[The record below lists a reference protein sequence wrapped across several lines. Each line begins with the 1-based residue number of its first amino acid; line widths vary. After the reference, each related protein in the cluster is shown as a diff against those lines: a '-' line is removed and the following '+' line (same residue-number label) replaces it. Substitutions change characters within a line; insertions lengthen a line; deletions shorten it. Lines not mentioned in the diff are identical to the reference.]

1 MSALAWVLAAP
12 AGALGALARFGTG
25 RLMARSLGLHAPWG
39 VLAVNLLGTFL
50 LGLLVGMDPA
60 DGLVLVLGAG
70 FIGSYTTFST
80 WMAETD
86 ELAEGRRWNA
96 ALLNLVGPAIGG
108 LMLGAAGFAL
118 GLALA

>member
-25 RLMARSLGLHAPWG
+25 RLMARSLGLRAPWG
-39 VLAVNLLGTFL
+39 VLVVNLLGTFL

-60 DGLVLVLGAG
+60 NGLLLVLGAG

-86 ELAEGRRWNA
+86 ALAEQRRWNA

-108 LMLGAAGFAL
+108 LVLGAVGFAL

>member
-25 RLMARSLGLHAPWG
+25 RLMSARLGLHAPWG

-50 LGLLVGMDPA
+50 LGLLVGIDPA
-60 DGLVLVLGAG
+60 HGLVLVLGAG
-70 FIGSYTTFST
+70 FLGSYTTFST
-80 WMAETD
+80 WMAET
-86 ELAEGRRWNA
+86 EALAEGRRWNA
-96 ALLNLVGPAIGG
+96 ALLNLVGPTAGG

>member
-25 RLMARSLGLHAPWG
+25 RLMARGLGLHAPWG
-39 VLAVNLLGTFL
+39 VLVVNLLGTFL
-50 LGLLVGMDPA
+50 LGLLVGLDPA
-60 DGLVLVLGAG
+60 DGLVLVVGAG
-70 FIGSYTTFST
+70 FLGSYTTFST

-86 ELAEGRRWNA
+86 ELAAGRRWNA
-96 ALLNLVGPAIGG
+96 ALLNIVGPAIGG
-108 LMLGAAGFAL
+108 LVLGAAGFAL

>member
-25 RLMARSLGLHAPWG
+25 RLMSRAFHLHAPWG

-70 FIGSYTTFST
+70 FLGSYTTFST

-96 ALLNLVGPAIGG
+96 ALLNLVGPVIGG
-108 LMLGAAGFAL
+108 LVLGAAGFAL

>member
-25 RLMARSLGLHAPWG
+25 RLMSARFGLHAPWG
-39 VLAVNLLGTFL
+39 VLVVNLLGTFL
-50 LGLLVGMDPA
+50 MGLLVGINPA
-60 DGLVLVLGAG
+60 HGLVLILGAG
-70 FIGSYTTFST
+70 FLGSYTTFST

-86 ELAEGRRWNA
+86 ALAEARRANA
-96 ALLNLVGPAIGG
+96 ALLNLVGPAVGG

-118 GLALA
+118 GLMLG

>member
-25 RLMARSLGLHAPWG
+25 RLMAGRFGLHAPWG

-50 LGLLVGMDPA
+50 LGLLVGINPGH
-60 DGLVLVLGAG
+60 GLVLVLGAG
-70 FIGSYTTFST
+70 FLGSYTTFST

-86 ELAEGRRWNA
+86 DLAERRRWNA